1 MFVPVVDQ
9 NQQPLMPTTPSRA
22 RRWIKEG
29 KATPFFK
36 RGVFMVRL
44 NREPSDRK
52 TQPVI
57 VGIDPGSKREGFS
70 VVSAPHT
77 FLNVQTVAVDWVGDA
92 MTTRRQMRRAR
103 RYRKT
108 PCRANRQN
116 RTRGGLPPST
126 KARWQWKLRVCWWLK
141 KMFLLTAFVIEDVKA
156 PTKGKRRWDGAFS
169 PLEVGKR
176 WFYEALS
183 KLGRVETKQGWET
196 ATLREQYG
204 LKKSS
209 NKLAET
215 FNAHCID
222 AWVLANSWLEGQ
234 QWPEQ
239 TALLCLTPLRFHRRQ
254 LHRLQPEKGGVRKP
268 YGGTRSLGFKRGSLV
283 KHPKWGLTYVGGHL
297 KDRISLHDVAAGK
310 RLTQQAKP
318 ADCRM
323 LTYSSWRVALLPS
336 LKRGVSVPVP
346 NREVFL

>member
-1 MFVPVVDQ
+1 MFVPVVNQ

-22 RRWIKEG
+22 RRWVKEG

-44 NREPSDRK
+44 NCEPSDRK
-52 TQPVI
+52 TQPII

-70 VVSAPHT
+70 IISATHT
-77 FLNVQTVAVDWVGDA
+77 FLNIQTAAVDWVGDA
-92 MTTRRQMRRAR
+92 VTTRRQMRRAR
-103 RYRKT
+103 RFRKT

-116 RTRGGLPPST
+116 RTRGCLPPST
-126 KARWQWKLRVCWWLK
+126 KARWQWKLRVCWWIK
-141 KMFLLTAFVIEDVKA
+141 KMFPITAFVVEDVKA
-156 PTKGKRRWDGAFS
+156 GTKGKRRWDAAFS

-176 WFYEALS
+176 WFYQELS
-183 KLGRVETKQGWET
+183 TLGRVETKQGWET
-196 ATLREQYG
+196 AQLREQYG

-215 FNAHCID
+215 FNSHCVD

-234 QWPEQ
+234 EKPEQ
-239 TALLCLTPLRFHRRQ
+239 TNVLCLTPLHFHRRQ
-254 LHRLQPEKGGVRKP
+254 LHRLQPEKSGVRKP

-283 KHPKWGLTYVGGHL
+283 KHPKWGLTYVGGYL
-297 KDRISLHDVAAGK
+297 KNRISLHDVTTGK

-318 ADCRM
+318 EDCRM
-323 LTYSSWRVALLPS
+323 LTYNSWRYSAPPS
-336 LKRGVSVPVP
+336 TEVKSFRACTTA
-346 NREVFL
+346 EVFP